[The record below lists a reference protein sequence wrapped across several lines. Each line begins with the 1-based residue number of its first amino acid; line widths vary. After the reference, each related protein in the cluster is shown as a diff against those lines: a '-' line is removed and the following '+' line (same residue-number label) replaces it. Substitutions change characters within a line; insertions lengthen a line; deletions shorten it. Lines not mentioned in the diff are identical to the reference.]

1 VPGTRRAQHVISK
14 AIYYFT
20 VEMPDGI
27 HSNRGVMLLRDF
39 TMREGNALHYAYGT
53 CRAANGKLERGC

>member
-1 VPGTRRAQHVISK
+1 VVSK

-27 HSNRGVMLLRDF
+27 HSGNRGVMVLRDF
-39 TMREGNALHYAYGT
+39 TMREGNALRYAYGI
-53 CRAANGKLERGC
+53 CRAANGKLEREC